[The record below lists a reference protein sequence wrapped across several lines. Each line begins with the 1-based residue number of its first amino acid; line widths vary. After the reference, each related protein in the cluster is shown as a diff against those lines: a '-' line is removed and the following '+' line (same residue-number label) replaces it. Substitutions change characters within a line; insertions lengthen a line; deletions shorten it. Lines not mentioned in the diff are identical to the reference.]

1 MDISVIIPIYN
12 VEEYLVDC
20 LESVRRNITG
30 LRAEVLLI
38 DDGSTDHSPIIAR
51 LYAEKLDSFS
61 YYRTEN
67 GGLSRTRNYGAS
79 LAKGKYLFFI
89 DSDDMMADG
98 ILGKMLETAERNG
111 TELTVCNVARYQD
124 KKTRESFL
132 HLRAFHGL
140 RETVSHVTKQP
151 GLIYDSTSWNKLIL
165 RSFFSRLGISF
176 PEGYIYEDMLPN
188 FIMHYYCN
196 GVSIIRE
203 TGYLWRSRTGSNK
216 QITQINNRETL
227 ADKMEMMAR
236 TLTYAREHAASPG
249 IMEALEI
256 KFLSYDFDGW
266 LERLRL
272 LPEDEAG
279 EYVELM
285 KDFYERHIDKEFA
298 EKLPLIKQQVWQDI
312 LQGDLAHLLMV
323 LNYKNA
329 NYSRAP
335 VIENGDNLELR
346 LPANIFTI
354 ESRSAVHEFGNFI
367 LPDCIVNSVTAS
379 GHKFYL
385 QGRLFLRRV
394 SIPFNGAVYFKAA
407 LLNETTGS
415 MLPLP
420 VTPVRK
426 QDLTELQGRVL
437 NYDDY
442 SYCQYDYD
450 GAGFLIDIDFAEL
463 TRNSYFYGKNYIIL
477 SYDFRHCR
485 GEWLLKGITGN
496 AKKTA
501 ERLAYGDGEHT
512 GIITFDA
519 QNIICIAL
527 GRKQNKKPEN
537 PGTDILRR
545 IPPAFTGTTAGKQLV
560 KLQKDNKALQMD
572 NRKFEKEIR
581 TLRKSK
587 EELDKIKSSNGYKVL
602 RMYYKARN
610 FFFK

>member
-1 MDISVIIPIYN
+1 
-12 VEEYLVDC
+12 
-20 LESVRRNITG
+20 
-30 LRAEVLLI
+30 
-38 DDGSTDHSPIIAR
+38 
-51 LYAEKLDSFS
+51 
-61 YYRTEN
+61 
-67 GGLSRTRNYGAS
+67 
-79 LAKGKYLFFI
+79 
-89 DSDDMMADG
+89 
-98 ILGKMLETAERNG
+98 
-111 TELTVCNVARYQD
+111 
-124 KKTRESFL
+124 
-132 HLRAFHGL
+132 
-140 RETVSHVTKQP
+140 
-151 GLIYDSTSWNKLIL
+151 
-165 RSFFSRLGISF
+165 
-176 PEGYIYEDMLPN
+176 
-188 FIMHYYCN
+188 
-196 GVSIIRE
+196 
-203 TGYLWRSRTGSNK
+203 
-216 QITQINNRETL
+216 
-227 ADKMEMMAR
+227 
-236 TLTYAREHAASPG
+236 
-249 IMEALEI
+249 
-256 KFLSYDFDGW
+256 
-266 LERLRL
+266 
-272 LPEDEAG
+272 
-279 EYVELM
+279 
-285 KDFYERHIDKEFA
+285 
-298 EKLPLIKQQVWQDI
+298 
-312 LQGDLAHLLMV
+312 
-323 LNYKNA
+323 
-329 NYSRAP
+329 

-354 ESRSAVHEFGNFI
+354 ESRSAVHEFGSFI

-379 GHKFYL
+379 GHKLYL

-394 SIPFNGAVYFKAA
+394 SIPFNGTGYFKAA

-426 QDLTELQGRVL
+426 QDLTELQGSVL

-450 GAGFLIDIDFAEL
+450 GTGFLIDIDFAEL

-501 ERLAYGDGEHT
+501 ERLAYEDGEHT

-527 GRKQNKKPEN
+527 DRKQNKKPEN

-560 KLQKDNKALQMD
+560 KLQKEN
-572 NRKFEKEIR
+572 R